1 MFWFRS
7 TGGPAA
13 RRSPAMRN
21 AASRVRLTLLLL
33 ASSLAAAAAQEAGAD
48 ASDPKVLLAQAKEA
62 AGGDAWNR
70 VRALRFAGALETGG
84 LKGRV
89 ESWTDLTR
97 ARFVDRYELGPAS
110 GANGF
115 DGKTAWEQDSSAQ
128 VRTRESADER
138 EETADEAYRRS
149 QAWWFPERWKATI
162 EGGGERSESGRRF
175 HVLRITP
182 EGGRP
187 FELWI
192 DAATFLFDRV
202 VEKAATETRTNLYSD
217 YRTVAGL
224 RLSFAFRSTNGNA
237 RYDQIGRV
245 DKVEVNP
252 EIADARFVPPP
263 PPAPD
268 FAIAGG
274 RTSTTVP
281 FTLVNN
287 HIYVDAKLNG
297 KGPYRLL
304 CDTGGANVVT
314 PAVARQLGL
323 RSEGALEGK
332 GAGEQSE
339 DVGLVKIERVAI
351 GDAVIERQLFA
362 VFDLE
367 KLEPAEGA
375 AMPGLVGYEVFKRF
389 VVRIDY
395 GRGLLTLTLPSAF
408 HADSRATALPFRFNG
423 HTPEVDGEIDGTTGA
438 FDLDTGSR
446 ASLDLTGPFVEKNGL
461 VAKYGAK
468 LTAVTGWGVGGPT
481 RSLVTRTK
489 VLKLGPLEVRDVVTG
504 LSLQK
509 KGALT
514 DVYVAGNVGAGVLR
528 RFTVT
533 FDYGRQQVYFEPSGT
548 PPPRDAFDRT
558 GLWLN
563 RGDGFFEVVDAVVG
577 GPAHEA
583 GIRPGDRVVAVDGA
597 AAARLSLP
605 ELRLRLRSDPP
616 GSRVRFRIS
625 SQGAEKDV
633 TVVLRDLV

>member
-1 MFWFRS
+1 
-7 TGGPAA
+7 
-13 RRSPAMRN
+13 MRN
-21 AASRVRLTLLLL
+21 AASLVRLTLLLL
-33 ASSLAAAAAQEAGAD
+33 AFGLAAAAAQEAGAD
-48 ASDPKVLLAQAKEA
+48 ASDPKALLTRAKEA
-62 AGGDAWNR
+62 AGGDAWNQ
-70 VRALRFAGALETGG
+70 VRTLRSAGALETGG

-128 VRTRESADER
+128 VRSRESADER

-162 EGGGERSESGRRF
+162 EGGGERSETGRRF

-192 DAATFLFDRV
+192 DAVTFLFDRV

-217 YRTVAGL
+217 YREVAGL
-224 RLSFAFRSTNGNA
+224 RLPFAFRSTNGNA

-245 DKVEVNP
+245 EKVEVNP

-268 FAIAGG
+268 FGIAGG

-304 CDTGGANVVT
+304 CDTGGANVVK

-323 RSEGALEGK
+323 RSEGALEGT
-332 GAGEQSE
+332 GGGEQSE

-375 AMPGLVGYEVFKRF
+375 LLPGLVGYEVFKRF

-408 HADSRATALPFRFNG
+408 QADSRATALPFRFNG
-423 HTPEVDGEIDGTTGA
+423 HTPQVDGEIDGTAGA

-461 VAKYGAK
+461 AAKYGAK

-489 VLKLGPLEVRDVVTG
+489 VLKLGPIEVRDVVTG

-514 DVYVAGNVGAGVLR
+514 NVYVAGNVGAGVLR

-533 FDYGRQQVYFEPSGT
+533 FDYGRQRVYFEPSET

-583 GIRPGDRVVAVDGA
+583 GIRPGDRVVAVDGS

>member
-1 MFWFRS
+1 
-7 TGGPAA
+7 
-13 RRSPAMRN
+13 MRN
-21 AASRVRLTLLLL
+21 AASLVVLAFLLL
-33 ASSLAAAAAQEAGAD
+33 ASGRAAVAAREAGAD
-48 ASDPKVLLAQAKEA
+48 VSDPKALLARAKEA

-70 VRALRFAGALETGG
+70 VRALRSTGAIETGG

-97 ARFVDRYELGPAS
+97 PRFVDRYDLGPAS

-162 EGGGERSESGRRF
+162 ENGGERSETGRRF
-175 HVLRITP
+175 FVLRITP
-182 EGGRP
+182 EGGRV

-192 DAATFLFDRV
+192 DAASFLFDRV
-202 VEKAATETRTNLYSD
+202 VEKAASETRTTLYTD
-217 YRTVAGL
+217 YREVAGL
-224 RLSFAFRSTNGNA
+224 HLSFAFRSTNGNA
-237 RYDQIGRV
+237 RYDLIGRV
-245 DKVEVNP
+245 EKVEVNP
-252 EIADARFVPPP
+252 EIADARFAPPP

-304 CDTGGANVVT
+304 CDTGGANVVK

-339 DVGLVKIERVAI
+339 DIGLVKIERVAI

-375 AMPGLVGYEVFKRF
+375 PMPGLVGYEVFKRF

-395 GRGLLTLTLPSAF
+395 GRGLLTLTLPSSF
-408 HADSRATALPFRFNG
+408 QADSRATALPFRFNG
-423 HTPEVDGEIDGTTGA
+423 HTPQVDGEIDGIAGT

-446 ASLDLTGPFVEKNGL
+446 ASLELIGPFVEKNGL
-461 VAKYGAK
+461 AAKYGAK

-489 VLKLGPLEVRDVVTG
+489 VLKLGPVEVRDLVTG

-509 KGALT
+509 TGAFS
-514 DVYVAGNVGAGVLR
+514 DVYVSGNVGAGVLR

-533 FDYGRQQVYFEPSGT
+533 FDYASQKVYFEPSGT
-548 PPPRDAFDRT
+548 PPSRDAFDRG

-563 RGDGFFEVVDAVVG
+563 RGDGFFEVMDLVEG
-577 GPAHEA
+577 GPAYEA
-583 GIRPGDRVVAVDGA
+583 GMRPGDRVLAVDGKPA
-597 AAARLSLP
+597 SGLSLP
-605 ELRLRLRSDPP
+605 DLRLRLRSDPP
-616 GSRVRFRIS
+616 GTAVRFRIA
-625 SQGAEKDV
+625 SQGAERDV